1 MKSYVLFGAG
11 ANAANAVRIIGKD
24 KVAFIVDNDKSKMGT
39 DISEIPVYYF
49 PEKEKDCASYQIV
62 ITTSEKFYYEISM
75 QLEDCGIHS
84 YISLNYI
91 QMQKTKEKIQ
101 KFNSTGEN

>member
-75 QLEDCGIHS
+75 QLEDLSLIH
-84 YISLNYI
+84 I
-91 QMQKTKEKIQ
+91 
-101 KFNSTGEN
+101 

>member
-75 QLEDCGIHS
+75 QLEDCRNSFI
-84 YISLNYI
+84 YIFKLYSDA
-91 QMQKTKEKIQ
+91 
-101 KFNSTGEN
+101 ENKRKNTE

>member
-62 ITTSEKFYYEISM
+62 ITTSEKFSTK
-75 QLEDCGIHS
+75 
-84 YISLNYI
+84 SLFTI
-91 QMQKTKEKIQ
+91 FPSSVGTSCFCSFCI
-101 KFNSTGEN
+101 